1 MQLGAENG
9 IVGCVAYGEVLL
21 LHGLLA
27 LLEIYPHAGSPAN
40 PALRGPCTHYVST
53 TVQCLVQCHPFAM
66 LADLY
71 SCPAASYYTAFFSV
85 AFVVYFLR
93 KKGESSL
100 QAETPAMSCV
110 QIWGMYC
117 NAPADQQ
124 PCNLRQVTSHCRRP
138 STPAMAAW
146 LRCVCAVHS
155 QPGSQGLLP
164 TEPIIDVG
172 VDPATPHA

>member
-1 MQLGAENG
+1 M
-9 IVGCVAYGEVLL
+9 
-21 LHGLLA
+21 
-27 LLEIYPHAGSPAN
+27 
-40 PALRGPCTHYVST
+40 
-53 TVQCLVQCHPFAM
+53 QCLVQCHHFAM

-71 SCPAASYYTAFFSV
+71 SGRAASYYTAFFSV

-110 QIWGMYC
+110 QIWGMHC

-124 PCNLRQVTSHCRRP
+124 PYNHRQVISHYRRP
-138 STPAMAAW
+138 SMPATAAW
-146 LRCVCAVHS
+146 PRCVCALHS

-164 TEPIIDVG
+164 TAYHRGRSGSGD
-172 VDPATPHA
+172 ATRMTSAAASACQCTIQ